1 MLATL
6 SATRSETL
14 LTEGE
19 STASA
24 LTGGYHLAFVIAAG
38 VVIAAIGVTLAVLRG
53 DGAEVRVEQEQ
64 PVGEPDFE
72 ETERL
77 AQAA

>member
-38 VVIAAIGVTLAVLRG
+38 LVIAAIGVTLAVLRG

-64 PVGEPDFE
+64 LVGEPDFE